1 LQGEAV
7 IESVSEDGGERAEYP
22 MRGGGAG
29 PEYPMSSGS
38 YSFLALAPGVR
49 HRVRNVKE
57 EEEFVFLLTQGP
69 LDGYDFIAA

>member
-1 LQGEAV
+1 
-7 IESVSEDGGERAEYP
+7 

-57 EEEFVFLLTQGP
+57 EGKFVFLLTQGP